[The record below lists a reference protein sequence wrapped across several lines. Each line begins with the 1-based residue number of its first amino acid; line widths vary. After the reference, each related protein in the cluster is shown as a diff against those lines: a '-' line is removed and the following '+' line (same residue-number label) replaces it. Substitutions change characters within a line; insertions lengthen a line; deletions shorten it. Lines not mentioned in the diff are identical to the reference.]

1 MTMPK
6 DPMPRVSRGAQPVF
20 FDHPALE
27 AMHGMLV
34 VLLEEVCV
42 LRDRLDTCEQLGA
55 RGIPVTPDAIDAYTP
70 DDAAEQA
77 REARRQATIRRVLRP
92 VQQLQAAAV
101 SRAQAQYDAVAR
113 DLAEREI

>member
-1 MTMPK
+1 MNMEK
-6 DPMPRVSRGAQPVF
+6 DGTPRVARGAQPVF

-34 VLLEEVCV
+34 VLLEELCV

-55 RGIPVTPDAIDAYTP
+55 RGIAVTPAAIDAYTP
-70 DDAAEQA
+70 DEVTEQA

-101 SRAQAQYDAVAR
+101 SRAQSQYEVVAR
-113 DLAEREI
+113 DLAERDL